1 MNSDK
6 NQSLV
11 TVVPNLTAAP
21 MKEGKSSRGPLE
33 RFARQLEL
41 RRVSRTALS
50 YALIMWFNVQIGDVV
65 FPMLGLPDWTLR
77 LIVMIGVMG
86 FPLVLFL
93 AWTFQI
99 TPRGVKVDVESRNAA
114 EDRREQE
121 VDVKINLVLL
131 LLGLTL
137 AALLAAEFAF
147 AN

>member
-1 MNSDK
+1 
-6 NQSLV
+6 
-11 TVVPNLTAAP
+11 
-21 MKEGKSSRGPLE
+21 
-33 RFARQLEL
+33 
-41 RRVSRTALS
+41 VSRTALS

-114 EDRREQE
+114 EDQREQE